1 MLNQLAKRIER
12 NWYQSALANSWLL
25 PLWLVFVL
33 LRTLRT
39 WRYGLVPAV
48 QVKKAPPVWVVGNI
62 TVGGTGKTPLLM
74 ALVERA
80 QARGFKPGII
90 SRGYG
95 GAAPYYPFAL
105 DDSST
110 ASDVGD
116 EPLMLFQRLKVP
128 VVVAPKRAQALAL
141 LAKRDVDIVF
151 SDDGLQH
158 YALARQCEL
167 VVVDGKRDL
176 GNGWSLPIGP
186 LRESASRLQ
195 SVDVVAYHGRDFH
208 LLFDA
213 VVHLKSGQACG
224 VDEWLERIDRSAPL
238 HALAGIGHPER
249 FFNTMR
255 ELLTVHGC
263 GVLAEQMSCH
273 AFADHYRFDAE
284 DITMNG
290 TIVMTEKDAVKCRAF
305 ADERVWYLK
314 MRTQL
319 SPSLAAQ
326 VDAQLTRL
334 AQLGDACG

>member
-1 MLNQLAKRIER
+1 MLNRLAKRIER
-12 NWYQSALANSWLL
+12 NWYKSALANMWLL
-25 PLWLVFVL
+25 PLWLVFVV
-33 LRTLRT
+33 LRTLRA
-39 WRYGLVPAV
+39 WRYVLLPATPA
-48 QVKKAPPVWVVGNI
+48 QHTAPVWVVGNI

-80 QARGFKPGII
+80 QTRGFKPGII
-90 SRGYG
+90 ARGYG
-95 GAAPYYPFAL
+95 GVAPCYPLAV

-110 ASDVGD
+110 VSETGD
-116 EPLMLFQRLKVP
+116 EPLMLFQRLNVP
-128 VVVAPKRAQALAL
+128 VVVAPKRVQALAL

-167 VVVDGKRDL
+167 AVVDGSRDL

-186 LRESASRLQ
+186 LRESASRLR

-213 VVHLKSGQACG
+213 MVHVKSGKTYK
-224 VDEWLERIDRSAPL
+224 VEEWLERIDRRLPL

-249 FFNTMR
+249 FFNTVR
-255 ELLTVHGC
+255 ELLTVHGSAI
-263 GVLAEQMSCH
+263 LAEQMSCH
-273 AFADHYRFDAE
+273 AFADHYRFAAE
-284 DITMNG
+284 DITMDG
-290 TIVMTEKDAVKCRAF
+290 TIIMTEKDAVKCRAF
-305 ADERVWYLK
+305 ADERVWYIK

-334 AQLGDACG
+334 AQLGDTCG